1 MCEKGTHVNPSK
13 SCSRATLCKN
23 SLAHH
28 FDFHS
33 SRTLHDYRIAINIH
47 NYLQSNWFWNFWRPH
62 RCRWICCLDDS
73 LWFFRF
79 DCPWLQF
86 FTCIQVAIS
95 KNFVLGNRPNLLL
108 MFFFLEV
115 GKLIGQVYIVATRVV
130 CRSSWSSNRESDM
143 TYPRFRYC
151 RESRADEMAL
161 DRVDFLFRWRL
172 FFTRENT
179 NS

>member
-1 MCEKGTHVNPSK
+1 MQ
-13 SCSRATLCKN
+13 N

-33 SRTLHDYRIAINIH
+33 TVHDIT
-47 NYLQSNWFWNFWRPH
+47 YLQSNWFWNFWRPH
-62 RCRWICCLDDS
+62 QYRWICCLGD
-73 LWFFRF
+73 LLLFFRF
-79 DCPWLQF
+79 DSPWLQF